1 MSAISVLWLMSTM
14 VRWSFSIIYFDRQV
28 DLSYLLLMIFF
39 HYFFVLLLFYFAM
52 ASPFYSFL

>member
-1 MSAISVLWLMSTM
+1 MSTM